1 MHKPL
6 TTEPSHST
14 CCKGLAFIIWSL
26 GVLSEHVHG
35 NAQYREEK
43 HVINTPECCCF
54 IVVTVASKLAFD
66 PAEDALGLEQEPL
79 KQGLAA

>member
-1 MHKPL
+1 M
-6 TTEPSHST
+6 
-14 CCKGLAFIIWSL
+14 
-26 GVLSEHVHG
+26 HG

-66 PAEDALGLEQEPL
+66 PAEDVLGLEQEPL
-79 KQGLAA
+79 KQGLAL